1 MISQNKTI
9 IMQKILVPT
18 DFSDNSKAGL
28 RFAIQLASQH
38 PYQLTFFHCY
48 HMNQLTSSDSKE
60 ESDDKSGVD
69 RLQTQLNNF
78 VDTVYNELNA
88 TQDSTTCIV
97 QSSVAPDASIRDY
110 ATKNGYSYIC
120 ISTRGAGKF
129 DRVFGTNTSN
139 LISFSDVP
147 VIAVPKF
154 YTAKKI
160 TDIIYASDLNNL
172 EVELVKV
179 VDFAKP
185 LEAEVELLH
194 ITSPIELETNSET
207 IEAAVKTFSKYDIKL
222 HVEKPN
228 PSESLVSNLEAA
240 IEKSN
245 PSMMIMFTQQN
256 RTFFEKLFLS
266 SKTEEFS
273 FNLKVPLLDFSKL

>member
-1 MISQNKTI
+1 MISQNKITK
-9 IMQKILVPT
+9 MQKILVPT

-38 PYQLTFFHCY
+38 PYELTFFHCY
-48 HMNQLTSSDSKE
+48 HMNQLTPINSKLE
-60 ESDDKSGVD
+60 TNEKSGVD
-69 RLQTQLNNF
+69 KIQI
-78 VDTVYNELNA
+78 ELNDFV
-88 TQDSTTCIV
+88 QDIYNSLNLHQENTMCII

-110 ATKNGYSYIC
+110 ATKNEYSYIC

-147 VIAVPKF
+147 VIAVPKS

-172 EVELVKV
+172 EDELVKV

-185 LEAEVELLH
+185 IDAAVELLH
-194 ITSPIELETNSET
+194 ITSPIELRQIPKQLKQLS
-207 IEAAVKTFSKYDIKL
+207 
-222 HVEKPN
+222 
-228 PSESLVSNLEAA
+228 
-240 IEKSN
+240 
-245 PSMMIMFTQQN
+245 
-256 RTFFEKLFLS
+256 KLFQNM
-266 SKTEEFS
+266 T
-273 FNLKVPLLDFSKL
+273 